1 MKLLM
6 SGNEAIAM
14 GARRAGVKFASGYPG
29 TPSTEILENLAS
41 CGGISVQWSPNE
53 KVALEVAIGASLG
66 GARAL
71 VAMKHVGLNVAAD
84 PLFTLAYTGVNA
96 GLVVVTADDPG
107 MHSSQNEQ
115 DNRFYA
121 LAAKVPMLEPS
132 DSAEA
137 LEFAIEAFKI
147 SEEYDLPVLLRT
159 TTRISHSKSVVC
171 APEAENFEAGLK
183 TYVKDA
189 SKYVMIP
196 ANARERRRSLE
207 DRLSRL
213 RLYSESAAINKIE
226 RGSRSLGVVSSGVAY
241 QYAKEAFPE
250 ASHLKLGLTNPIPEK
265 MVREFASSV
274 DKIAVVEE
282 LSPYL
287 EERIKLLGIDAA
299 GKGDEA
305 AIGELNV
312 ERVRRA
318 FGLPA
323 PRGYPEIAGLP
334 ARPPVLCPGCPHRGV
349 FYALRKLKVPVMG
362 DIGCYTLAVMPPLE
376 AMDMCICMGAG
387 VGSALGFQKATGRGD
402 VVAVIGDSTFV
413 HSGIAPLID
422 TVYNGGATTVVIL
435 DNGTTAMT
443 GRQDHPGTGR
453 TLRGDEAPKFD
464 FEKVVKALGV
474 DHTAIVDPYDL
485 EEVETALKEA
495 IAHEGPSVIIAR
507 RPCVLLNTKR
517 NRPFYVKDD
526 CTDCR
531 RCLRLGCPAISNVDG
546 RVSIESPLC
555 TGCGVCSELCP
566 FGAIEEARHG

>member
-1 MKLLM
+1 MKLLL

-14 GARRAGVKFASGYPG
+14 GATRAGVRFASGYPG
-29 TPSTEILENLAS
+29 TPSTEILENLAAYD
-41 CGGISVQWSPNE
+41 GISVQWSPNE

-137 LEFAIEAFKI
+137 LEFTVEAFKI

-159 TTRISHSKSVVC
+159 TTRISHSKSVVD
-171 APEAENFEAGLK
+171 ALEGELGETELK
-183 TYVKDA
+183 GYGKDA
-189 SKYVMIP
+189 RKYVMIP
-196 ANARERRRSLE
+196 AHARDRRRSLD
-207 DRLSRL
+207 DRHSRL
-213 RLYSESAAINKIE
+213 LAYSESAAINKVE
-226 RGSRSLGVVSSGVAY
+226 RGSGSLGVISSGVAY

-265 MVREFASSV
+265 LVREFASSV
-274 DKIAVVEE
+274 ERVAVVEE
-282 LSPYL
+282 LSPYI
-287 EERIKLLGIDAA
+287 EERIKLLGIDAV
-299 GKGDEA
+299 GKGSEA
-305 AIGELNV
+305 AVGELNV

-323 PRGYPEIAGLP
+323 PARYPEIENLP
-334 ARPPVLCPGCPHRGV
+334 PRPPVLCPGCPHRGV
-349 FYALRKLKVPVMG
+349 FYVLKKMKVPVMG

-376 AMDMCICMGAG
+376 AMDLCICMGAG
-387 VGSALGFQKATGRGD
+387 IGSALGFQKATGRRD

-413 HSGIAPLID
+413 HSGITPLVDI
-422 TVYNGGATTVVIL
+422 VYNGGAITVVIL

-443 GRQDHPGTGR
+443 GRQNHPGTGR
-453 TLRGDEAPKFD
+453 TLRGDEAPRFD
-464 FEKVVKALGV
+464 FEAVAKALGV
-474 DHTAIVDPYDL
+474 RNTRVVDPYSL
-485 EEVETALKEA
+485 EEVENALTEA
-495 IAHEGPSVIIAR
+495 LAKDEPSVVIAR
-507 RPCVLLNTKR
+507 RPCVLLDIKKSH
-517 NRPFYVKDD
+517 PFYVDEN

-531 RCLRLGCPAISNVDG
+531 RCLRLGCPAISKVAG
-546 RVSIESPLC
+546 GVAIEPSLC
-555 TGCGVCSELCP
+555 TGCGICAELCE
-566 FGAIEEARHG
+566 FGAISEGSHD